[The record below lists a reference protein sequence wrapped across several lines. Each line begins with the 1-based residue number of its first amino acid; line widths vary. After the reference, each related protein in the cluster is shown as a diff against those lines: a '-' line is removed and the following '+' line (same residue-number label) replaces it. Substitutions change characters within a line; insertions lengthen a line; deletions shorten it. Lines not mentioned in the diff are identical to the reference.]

1 MKISAVISSLPIA
14 GRGYTR
20 GMLFLDSPEHAA
32 FRAELRRFL
41 AAELPAEA
49 WNMRNDRDFVSD
61 EDAAFTRA
69 FRKKLAAQGWLTMG
83 WPREFGGAGASY
95 MTQTV
100 YMEEMSAA
108 GAPGAYDQGVW
119 LAGPAIMMHGT
130 PAQQERWLPAMR
142 SADVHWCQLFSE
154 PGAGSDLASLQ
165 TRAVRDGDEYVING
179 QKIWTSGALEA
190 DWGILLART
199 DQEAPKHRGIS
210 YFMLDSR
217 TPGVTVRPLVN
228 MMGSH
233 HFTEVFLED
242 VRIPADCLIGE
253 ENRGWYIATTTLD
266 QERSSIN
273 RVVMTRS
280 TLAALIDY
288 VKATPP
294 LRARAEIRH
303 ELAERHLE
311 FEIGRWLCY
320 RVAQMQSEGKVP
332 NSEASVSKIF
342 GTELQRQMGLTG
354 LRVIGL
360 PGTIEP
366 GSTYAPLR
374 GQVERWAM
382 AAPSYTVAGGTSEVN
397 RNIVA
402 TRGLGLPR
410 A

>member
-1 MKISAVISSLPIA
+1 M
-14 GRGYTR
+14 
-20 GMLFLDSPEHAA
+20 FFHDSPEHAA

-41 AAELPAEA
+41 AAELPAED
-49 WNMRNDRDFVSD
+49 WNMRNDRDAITT
-61 EDAAFTRA
+61 EQAAFTRA
-69 FRKKLAAQGWLTMG
+69 FRKKLAVQGWLTMG
-83 WPREFGGAGASY
+83 WPKEFGGAGASY

-100 YMEEMSAA
+100 YMEEMSSA

-130 PAQQERWLPAMR
+130 PEQQERWLPPMR
-142 SADVHWCQLFSE
+142 TADVHWCQLFSE

-179 QKIWTSGALEA
+179 QKIWTSGATEA

-199 DQEAPKHRGIS
+199 DPDAPKHRGIS
-210 YFMLDSR
+210 YFMLDLR
-217 TPGVTVRPLVN
+217 TPGVTVRPLIN
-228 MMGSH
+228 MMGSE

-242 VRIPADCLIGE
+242 VRVPRDCLIGE
-253 ENRGWYIATTTLD
+253 ENRGWYTATTTLD

-280 TLAALIDY
+280 TLTALIDY
-288 VKATPP
+288 IKTVPA
-294 LRARAEIRH
+294 LLSRAELRH
-303 ELAERHLE
+303 ELAERYLQ

-342 GTELQRQMGLTG
+342 GTELQRQMGITG
-354 LRVIGL
+354 MRVAGMA
-360 PGTIEP
+360 GMIEP
-366 GSTYAPLR
+366 GSKYAPLR
-374 GQVERWAM
+374 GQLERWAM
-382 AAPSYTVAGGTSEVN
+382 AAPSYTIAGGTSEVN

-410 A
+410 D

>member
-1 MKISAVISSLPIA
+1 MKISAVTSSVRIPD
-14 GRGYTR
+14 RRYTR

-41 AAELPAEA
+41 AAELPEEA

-210 YFMLDSR
+210 YFMLDLR

-288 VKATPP
+288 VKATPA

-342 GTELQRQMGLTG
+342 GTELQRQMGITG

>member
-1 MKISAVISSLPIA
+1 
-14 GRGYTR
+14 
-20 GMLFLDSPEHAA
+20 MLFHDSPEHAA

-41 AAELPAEA
+41 AAELPLSH
-49 WNMRNDRDFVSD
+49 WNMRNDRDHITPD
-61 EDAAFTRA
+61 DAEFTCA
-69 FRKKLAAQGWLTMG
+69 FRKRLAAQGWLTMG
-83 WPREFGGAGASY
+83 WPKDFGGSGASY

-100 YMEEMSAA
+100 YMEEMSSA

-130 PAQQERWLPAMR
+130 SAQQQRWLPEMR
-142 SADVHWCQLFSE
+142 TADVHWCQLFSE

-179 QKIWTSGALEA
+179 QKIWTSGATEA

-199 DQEAPKHRGIS
+199 DADAPKHRGIS
-210 YFMLDSR
+210 YFMLDLR
-217 TPGVTVRPLVN
+217 TPGVTVRPLIN
-228 MMGSH
+228 MMGSE

-242 VRIPADCLIGE
+242 VRVPADCLIGE

-280 TLAALIDY
+280 TLYALIDY
-288 VKATPP
+288 VRAMRT
-294 LRARAEIRH
+294 LRTRAELRH
-303 ELAERHLE
+303 ELAERALE

-320 RVAQMQSEGKVP
+320 RVAQMQSEGKIP
-332 NSEASVSKIF
+332 NAEASVSKIF
-342 GTELQRQMGLTG
+342 GTELQRQMGITG
-354 LRVIGL
+354 LRVVGMPGL
-360 PGTIEP
+360 LEPGTP
-366 GSTYAPLR
+366 LAPLQGR
-374 GQVERWAM
+374 VERWAM
-382 AAPSYTVAGGTSEVN
+382 AAPSYTIAGGTSEVN

-410 A
+410 D

>member
-1 MKISAVISSLPIA
+1 
-14 GRGYTR
+14 
-20 GMLFLDSPEHAA
+20 MLFLDSPEHAA
-32 FRAELRRFL
+32 FRTELREFL
-41 AAELPAEA
+41 AAELPAGD
-49 WNMRNDRDFVSD
+49 WDMRNDRDHVSP
-61 EDAAFTRA
+61 EHARFTEE
-69 FRKKLAAQGWLTMG
+69 FRKKLAARGWLTMG
-83 WPREFGGAGASY
+83 WPRDFGGAGASY

-100 YMEEMSAA
+100 YMEEMSSA

-119 LAGPAIMMHGT
+119 LAGPALMMHGT
-130 PAQQERWLPAMR
+130 PEQRDRWLPSMR
-142 SADVHWCQLFSE
+142 TADVHWCQLFSE

-165 TRAVRDGDEYVING
+165 TRAVRDGDEYVLNG
-179 QKIWTSGALEA
+179 QKIWTSGALDA

-199 DQEAPKHRGIS
+199 EPDAPKHRGIS
-210 YFMLDSR
+210 YFMLDLK

-242 VRIPADCLIGE
+242 VRIPRDCLIGE

-280 TLAALIDY
+280 TLGALIDY
-288 VKATPP
+288 VKGVPV
-294 LRARAEIRH
+294 LKARAELRH
-303 ELAERHLE
+303 ELAERYLE

-342 GTELQRQMGLTG
+342 GTELQRQMGITG

-360 PGTIEP
+360 PGTLEP
-366 GSTYAPLR
+366 GSKYAPLR

-382 AAPSYTVAGGTSEVN
+382 AAPSYTIAGGTSEVN

-410 A
+410 D

>member
-1 MKISAVISSLPIA
+1 
-14 GRGYTR
+14 
-20 GMLFLDSPEHAA
+20 MLFFDSPEHAA

-41 AAELPAEA
+41 AAELPAED
-49 WNMRNDRDFVSD
+49 WNMRNDRDHVN
-61 EDAAFTRA
+61 AAQARFTQE

-83 WPREFGGAGASY
+83 WPKEYGGAGASY

-100 YMEEMSAA
+100 YMEEMSSA

-119 LAGPAIMMHGT
+119 LAGPAIMMHGDD
-130 PAQQERWLPAMR
+130 AQKERWLPGMR

-179 QKIWTSGALEA
+179 QKIWTSGAQDA

-199 DQEAPKHRGIS
+199 DPDAPKHRGIS
-210 YFMLDSR
+210 YFMLDLK
-217 TPGVTVRPLVN
+217 TPGVTVRPLIN
-228 MMGSH
+228 MMGSE

-242 VRIPADCLIGE
+242 VRVPRDCLLGE

-280 TLAALIDY
+280 TLMALIDY
-288 VKATPP
+288 A
-294 LRARAEIRH
+294 RANPAIGHRAEIRH
-303 ELAERHLE
+303 ELAERYLQ

-342 GTELQRQMGLTG
+342 GTELQRQMGITG
-354 LRVIGL
+354 MRVLGMPGL
-360 PGTIEP
+360 FEPGTH
-366 GSTYAPLR
+366 YAPLQGR
-374 GQVERWAM
+374 IERWAM
-382 AAPSYTVAGGTSEVN
+382 AAPSYTIAGGTSEVN

>member
-1 MKISAVISSLPIA
+1 MKIWVIAEGLPIA
-14 GRGYTR
+14 GRRYTPA
-20 GMLFLDSPEHAA
+20 MLFLDSPEHAA

-41 AAELPAEA
+41 AAELPEED
-49 WNMRNDRDFVSD
+49 WNMRNDRDLVS
-61 EDAAFTRA
+61 EEGMAFTQA

-83 WPREFGGAGASY
+83 WPKDFGGAGASY

-165 TRAVRDGDEYVING
+165 TRAVRDGDEYVIHG

-210 YFMLDSR
+210 YFMLDLR

-242 VRIPADCLIGE
+242 VRVPVDCLIGE

-288 VKATPP
+288 VKATPA
-294 LRARAEIRH
+294 LRARTELRH

-342 GTELQRQMGLTG
+342 GTELQRQMGITG
-354 LRVIGL
+354 LRVTGL

-366 GSTYAPLR
+366 GSKYAPLR

>member
-1 MKISAVISSLPIA
+1 M
-14 GRGYTR
+14 
-20 GMLFLDSPEHAA
+20 FFHDSPEHAA

-41 AAELPAEA
+41 AAELPAED
-49 WNMRNDRDFVSD
+49 WNMRNDRDAVTT
-61 EDAAFTRA
+61 ERAAFTRS
-69 FRKKLAAQGWLTMG
+69 FRKKLAAEGWLTMG
-83 WPREFGGAGASY
+83 WPKEFGGAGASY

-100 YMEEMSAA
+100 YMEEMSSA

-130 PAQQERWLPAMR
+130 PEQQERWLPSMR

-165 TRAVRDGDEYVING
+165 TRAVRDGDEYVLNG
-179 QKIWTSGALEA
+179 QKIWTSGATEA

-199 DQEAPKHRGIS
+199 DPVAPKHRGIS
-210 YFMLDSR
+210 YFMLDLR
-217 TPGVTVRPLVN
+217 TPGVTVRPLIN
-228 MMGSH
+228 MMGSE

-242 VRIPADCLIGE
+242 VRVPRDCLIGE
-253 ENRGWYIATTTLD
+253 ENRGWYTATTTLD

-280 TLAALIDY
+280 TLMALIDY
-288 VKATPP
+288 MKTVPAP
-294 LRARAEIRH
+294 LGRAELRH
-303 ELAERHLE
+303 ELAERYLQ

-342 GTELQRQMGLTG
+342 GTELQRQMGITG
-354 LRVIGL
+354 MRVAGMA
-360 PGTIEP
+360 GMIEP
-366 GSTYAPLR
+366 GSKYAPLR
-374 GQVERWAM
+374 GQLERWAM
-382 AAPSYTVAGGTSEVN
+382 AAPSYTIAGGTSEVN

-410 A
+410 D